1 MFIST
6 LSERN
11 TSAKTGD
18 APTGGTK
25 APGGALDRMREE
37 SIAQRL
43 TTDHGTAIA
52 DNQNSLKAGLRDP
65 VLLEDF
71 ILREKITHF
80 DHERIPERVGGNPG
94 GNSM

>member
-6 LSERN
+6 SSERN

-18 APTGGTK
+18 APTGTAK

-37 SIAQRL
+37 SIAQWL
-43 TTDHGTAIA
+43 TTDQGTAIA
-52 DNQNSLKAGLRDP
+52 DNQNSLKAGLRGP
-65 VLLEDF
+65 VLPEDF

-80 DHERIPERVGGNPG
+80 DQERIPERVGGNPRRQ
-94 GNSM
+94 